1 MFNFKRPRHKL
12 HITDEKDL
20 RLSDLKPGERG
31 RITEVGGSENFRHRL
46 IEMGIT
52 RNAEISVD
60 KFAPLKDPIELI
72 VKGYHLSLRV
82 VDAQKI
88 AVERLN

>member
-1 MFNFKRPRHKL
+1 
-12 HITDEKDL
+12 
-20 RLSDLKPGERG
+20 
-31 RITEVGGSENFRHRL
+31 
-46 IEMGIT
+46 MGIT